1 MFGTMKVGDEVKV
14 KFNLKVGPEMIAQ
27 LTAATTKP

>member
-14 KFNLKVGPEMIAQ
+14 KFNLKVGPELIAQ
-27 LTAATTKP
+27 ISAATDKK

>member
-27 LTAATTKP
+27 LSEATNR